1 MMDATARP
9 RRLLFFGLTLT
20 TSLVASLLMLDILRA
35 NSLTVLEAMS
45 LVLFF
50 GLFTWIAGAFWTAIA
65 GFIIRLRG
73 GDSKVMQA
81 HDADG
86 LAIHSRIALV
96 MPVYNEDP
104 RRTTAG
110 PGRLRAPPSICS
122 SSRTPAA
129 AKSGPPRRPPG
140 GGWSPGTARRGVS
153 SIDGGRRT
161 SPASRA
167 TSPISCATGARRI
180 RT

>member
-1 MMDATARP
+1 MMDATARR

-20 TSLVASLLMLDILRA
+20 SSVLASLLMLDILRA

-65 GFIIRLRG
+65 GFVIRLRG
-73 GDSKVMQA
+73 GDPRVMQA

-110 PGRLRAPPSICS
+110 LDAIWS
-122 SSRTPAA
+122 SL
-129 AKSGPPRRPPG
+129 AKQ
-140 GGWSPGTARRGVS
+140 A
-153 SIDGGRRT
+153 
-161 SPASRA
+161 
-167 TSPISCATGARRI
+167 
-180 RT
+180 